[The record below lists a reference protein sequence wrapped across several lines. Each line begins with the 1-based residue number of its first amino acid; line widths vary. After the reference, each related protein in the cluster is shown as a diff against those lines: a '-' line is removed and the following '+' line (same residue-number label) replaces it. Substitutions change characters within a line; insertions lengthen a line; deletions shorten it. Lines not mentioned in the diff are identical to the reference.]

1 MDQVRDELVGHGVD
15 EHHGGC
21 EGGVS
26 KEEVGCCGGGCLF
39 ESKHCG
45 QLYDF
50 LVSVLILKTTKHTCR
65 TSKIAN
71 ELNTSFG

>member
-1 MDQVRDELVGHGVD
+1 MELVRDELVGHVVD
-15 EHHGGC
+15 EHRGGC

-26 KEEVGCCGGGCLF
+26 REEVGCCGGCLF

-45 QLYDF
+45 QLFDF
-50 LVSVLILKTTKHTCR
+50 LVSMLTLKTTKHTCLTGR
-65 TSKIAN
+65 IAN